1 MSSTA
6 DKQFDS
12 IVPVAVM
19 ILRLVIGVVFI
30 MHGAQKLLGAFG
42 GAGIDGTAQF
52 FGSLGLEPAMFWAWV
67 VALVEFGG
75 GIAMAIGLLA
85 RWAGLLLAINMA
97 VATIVVHLPN
107 GFFASDGGVEF
118 VLTLFA
124 GSLFFAGYG
133 SGKLSVDAALSST

>member
-1 MSSTA
+1 MSATA
-6 DKQFDS
+6 GKQFAS
-12 IVPVAVM
+12 VVPVAVM

-30 MHGAQKLLGAFG
+30 MHGAQKLFGAFG
-42 GAGIDGTAQF
+42 GGGIEGTAQF
-52 FGSLGLEPAMFWAWV
+52 FGSLGLAPATFWAWV

-75 GIAMAIGLLA
+75 GIAMAIGLFA

-97 VATIVVHLPN
+97 VAAVVVHWPN

-124 GSLFFAGYG
+124 GSLFFAAYG
-133 SGKLSVDAALSST
+133 SGKLSVDAALSSA